1 MRVGIA
7 QINTR
12 VGDLAG
18 NAGRIIAAARAAEA
32 GGAEIVLFPELC
44 VTGYPP
50 RDLLLDDAFVDAA
63 VAATNQIAQALAG
76 SVPVIVGTV
85 LRAPERPPRHPG
97 LYNALA
103 VLAGGRVAASR
114 KKRILPVYDVFHE
127 PRWFVPGPAE
137 PPLALAGEQAG
148 FCICED
154 LWSEAYAIDPPR
166 DLRAAGAGILL
177 CASASPY
184 RAGVL
189 EKRLHHA
196 RRAGG
201 PLVFVNAVGASDELI
216 FDGGSF
222 VVSSSGEILASL
234 PRFEEAVAVID
245 TDESPEAPS
254 PPAPF
259 APLVEELFR
268 ALVLGVRDFVLK
280 NNTRRAFL
288 GLSGGIDSA
297 LVACVA
303 AEALGPSAVTALAL
317 PSRHTDPRSTSS
329 ARELAASLGIGF
341 EEVPIDPLHRSF
353 EETLAPLL
361 AGAPEGDTTAENIQA
376 RLRAVVLMAYVN
388 RRGGVLLNTSNKTE
402 ITLGYGTLYG
412 DMAGTL
418 SVLGDLTKTEVYAV
432 ARFLH
437 KERGRIPAFILDRP
451 PSAEL
456 RPGQVD
462 PFDYDKAAPLAEAL
476 IQREAGGGG
485 GSLGGAPDE
494 IARFRRLIHG
504 AEHKRWQAGIVL
516 KVSERAFGSGRMM
529 PVTTAPPKKPS

>member
-12 VGDLAG
+12 IGDLAG
-18 NAGRIIAAARAAEA
+18 NAGRILAAARAAEED
-32 GGAEIVLFPELC
+32 GAEIVLFPELC
-44 VTGYPP
+44 VTGFPP
-50 RDLLLDDAFVDAA
+50 RDLLLNDAFVNAA
-63 VAATNQIAQALAG
+63 IAATERIARALEG
-76 SVPVIVGTV
+76 SIPALVGTV
-85 LRAPERPPRHPG
+85 LRAPERTPGHPG
-97 LYNALA
+97 LYNAMAL
-103 VLAGGRVAASR
+103 LSGGRVAASR
-114 KKRILPVYDVFHE
+114 KKRLLPVYDVFYE
-127 PRWFVPGPAE
+127 PRWFVPGPSE
-137 PPLALAGEQAG
+137 PPISIADQYTGI
-148 FCICED
+148 CICED
-154 LWSEAYAIDPPR
+154 LWSEGYAIDPPR
-166 DLRAAGAGILL
+166 ELRAAGAEILF

-189 EKRLHHA
+189 DKRLRHA

-201 PLVFVNAVGASDELI
+201 PLVYVNAVGAHDELI

-222 VVSSSGEILASL
+222 VLNSSGDLIAML

-245 TDESPEAPS
+245 TNSAAHPEL
-254 PPAPF
+254 PAPLPI
-259 APLVEELFR
+259 PLELFR
-268 ALVLGVRDFVLK
+268 ALVLGVRDFAQK
-280 NNTRRAFL
+280 NGVRRAFL

-297 LVACVA
+297 LVACIA
-303 AEALGPSAVTALAL
+303 ADALGPSAVTALAL
-317 PSRHTDPRSTSS
+317 PSRHSDPRSTTS

-341 EEVPIDPLHRSF
+341 EEASIEPLHRAF

-376 RLRAVVLMAYVN
+376 RLRAVVLMAHVN

-418 SVLGDLTKTEVYAV
+418 SVLGDLTKTEVYAI
-432 ARFLH
+432 ARHLH
-437 KERGRIPAFILDRP
+437 KERGLIPAFILERP

-476 IQREAGGGG
+476 VQSEAGGGLLEG
-485 GSLGGAPDE
+485 PPDE
-494 IARFRRLIHG
+494 IAKFRRLIRG

-529 PVTTAPPKKPS
+529 PVTRVL

>member
-12 VGDLAG
+12 IGDLAG
-18 NAGRIIAAARAAEA
+18 NAGRIVAASRAAAD
-32 GGAEIVLFPELC
+32 GGAEVVVFPELC
-44 VTGYPP
+44 VTGFPP
-50 RDLLLDDAFVDAA
+50 RDLLLDDAFVNASI
-63 VAATNQIAQALAG
+63 AATSRIAEALAG
-76 SVPVIVGTV
+76 SVPVLVGTV
-85 LRAPERPPRHPG
+85 LRAPERMPGHPG

-103 VLAGGRVAASR
+103 LLSEGRVVASR
-114 KKRILPVYDVFHE
+114 KKRLLPVYDVFHE
-127 PRWFVPGPAE
+127 PRWFIPGPAE
-137 PPLALAGEQAG
+137 PPILLAGQNAG
-148 FCICED
+148 ICICED
-154 LWSEAYAIDPPR
+154 IWSEGYSIDPPR
-166 DLRAAGAGILL
+166 DLRAAGAQILL

-189 EKRLHHA
+189 DKRLHHA

-201 PLVFVNAVGASDELI
+201 PLVYVNAVGAHDELI

-222 VVSSSGEILASL
+222 VLNSSGELIEML
-234 PRFEEAVAVID
+234 PRFEEAVAVVD
-245 TDESPEAPS
+245 TTSADPPELAAPI
-254 PPAPF
+254 PF
-259 APLVEELFR
+259 AEELFR
-268 ALVLGVRDFVLK
+268 ALVLGVRDFAQK
-280 NNTRRAFL
+280 NGVRRAFL

-297 LVACVA
+297 LVASIA
-303 AEALGPSAVTALAL
+303 AEALGPSNVTALAL
-317 PSRHTDPRSTSS
+317 PSRHSDPRSTSS
-329 ARELAASLGIGF
+329 ARELAASLGVGF
-341 EEVPIDPLHRSF
+341 EEASIEPLHKAF

-361 AGAPEGDTTAENIQA
+361 AGAPAGDTTAENIQA
-376 RLRAVVLMAYVN
+376 RLRAVVLMAHVN

-418 SVLGDLTKTEVYAV
+418 SVLGDLTKTDVYAV

-437 KERGRIPAFILDRP
+437 KERGLIPAFILERP

-456 RPGQVD
+456 RPDQVD

-476 IQREAGGGG
+476 VQQEAGGG
-485 GSLGGAPDE
+485 LPEGAPDE
-494 IARFRRLIHG
+494 IARFRRLIRG

-529 PVTTAPPKKPS
+529 PVTRVDPRPL

>member
-1 MRVGIA
+1 
-7 QINTR
+7 
-12 VGDLAG
+12 
-18 NAGRIIAAARAAEA
+18 
-32 GGAEIVLFPELC
+32 

-103 VLAGGRVAASR
+103 VLAGGRVVASR

-201 PLVFVNAVGASDELI
+201 PLVFVNAVGANDELI

-222 VVSSSGEILASL
+222 GVSSSGEILASL

-245 TDESPEAPS
+245 TDESPEAPR
-254 PPAPF
+254 PPRPSRPF
-259 APLVEELFR
+259 VEELFR
-268 ALVLGVRDFVLK
+268 ALVLGVRDFALK

-297 LVACVA
+297 LVACIA

-341 EEVPIDPLHRSF
+341 EEAPIEPLHRSF

-402 ITLGYGTLYG
+402 SPWATGRSTATWRAPSPSSATSRRPRSTPSRASSTKS
-412 DMAGTL
+412 AG
-418 SVLGDLTKTEVYAV
+418 SSRRSSSIGPRAPSS
-432 ARFLH
+432 AR
-437 KERGRIPAFILDRP
+437 
-451 PSAEL
+451 
-456 RPGQVD
+456 
-462 PFDYDKAAPLAEAL
+462 
-476 IQREAGGGG
+476 AGGP
-485 GSLGGAPDE
+485 LRLRQGGAPRRSPDP
-494 IARFRRLIHG
+494 ARGGRRLSRG
-504 AEHKRWQAGIVL
+504 
-516 KVSERAFGSGRMM
+516 RAWTRSPASGGSF
-529 PVTTAPPKKPS
+529 TAPSTSAGRRASSSR

>member
-1 MRVGIA
+1 LRVGIA

>member
-1 MRVGIA
+1 LRVGIA

-12 VGDLAG
+12 IGDLAG
-18 NAGRIIAAARAAEA
+18 NAGRILAATRAAAA
-32 GGAEIVLFPELC
+32 GGAEIVVFPELC
-44 VTGYPP
+44 VTGFPP
-50 RDLLLDDAFVDAA
+50 RDLLLDDAFVDASI
-63 VAATNQIAQALAG
+63 AATDRIAQALAG
-76 SVPVIVGTV
+76 SVPVLVGTV
-85 LRAPERPPRHPG
+85 LRAPERTPGHPG

-103 VLAGGRVAASR
+103 VLSEGRVVASR
-114 KKRILPVYDVFHE
+114 KKRLLPVYDVFHE

-137 PPLALAGEQAG
+137 PPLALAGQNTG
-148 FCICED
+148 VCICED
-154 LWSEAYAIDPPR
+154 LWSEGYPIDPPR
-166 DLRAAGAGILL
+166 DLRAAGAAILL

-201 PLVFVNAVGASDELI
+201 PIVYVNAVGAHDELI

-222 VVSSSGEILASL
+222 VLDSSGNTIALL

-245 TDESPEAPS
+245 TADPPEAITPM
-254 PPAPF
+254 PF
-259 APLVEELFR
+259 AEELFR
-268 ALVLGVRDFVLK
+268 ALVLGVRDFALK
-280 NNTRRAFL
+280 NGVRRAFL

-297 LVACVA
+297 LVACIA

-317 PSRHTDPRSTSS
+317 PSRHSDPRSTSS

-341 EEVPIDPLHRSF
+341 EEASIEPLHQAF
-353 EETLAPLL
+353 EDALAPLL

-376 RLRAVVLMAYVN
+376 RLRAIVLMAHVN

-412 DMAGTL
+412 DMAGSL
-418 SVLGDLTKTEVYAV
+418 SVLGDLTKTQVYAV

-437 KERGRIPAFILDRP
+437 RERGVIPAFILERP

-462 PFDYDKAAPLAEAL
+462 PFDYDKVAPLAEAL
-476 IQREAGGGG
+476 VQREVSGE
-485 GSLGGAPDE
+485 LPEGAPDE
-494 IARFRRLIHG
+494 IARFRRLIRG
-504 AEHKRWQAGIVL
+504 AEHKRWQAGIIL

-529 PVTTAPPKKPS
+529 PVTRVA

>member
-259 APLVEELFR
+259 TPLAEELFR

-341 EEVPIDPLHRSF
+341 EEVPIDPLHRAF

-437 KERGRIPAFILDRP
+437 KERGIIPAFILDRP

-485 GSLGGAPDE
+485 GSLEGAPDE

>member
-32 GGAEIVLFPELC
+32 GGAAIVLFPELC

-103 VLAGGRVAASR
+103 VLAGGRVVASR

-137 PPLALAGEQAG
+137 PPLALAGEKAG

-201 PLVFVNAVGASDELI
+201 PLVFVNAVGANDELI

-245 TDESPEAPS
+245 TDESPEAPA

-259 APLVEELFR
+259 APFVEELFR
-268 ALVLGVRDFVLK
+268 ALVLGVRDFALK

-297 LVACVA
+297 LVACIA

-341 EEVPIDPLHRSF
+341 EEAPIEPLHRSF

-437 KERGRIPAFILDRP
+437 KERGLIPAFILDRP

-485 GSLGGAPDE
+485 SLEGALDE

-529 PVTTAPPKKPS
+529 PVTAAPPKKPS